1 MSKKITFGGKPAPK
15 PISPD
20 DWVESRKT
28 EAPAKAEEVMKRL
41 TFDISESLHRRI
53 KSQCA
58 VKGVKMT
65 DELRALLE
73 KHFPAEA

>member
-1 MSKKITFGGKPAPK
+1 MTKKITFGGKPAAK
-15 PISPD
+15 PVTPD
-20 DWVESRKT
+20 DWVENRKT
-28 EAPAKAEEVMKRL
+28 ESTAKVEEMKRL
-41 TFDISESLHRRI
+41 TFDVPESLHRRI

-73 KHFPAEA
+73 KHFPAEG

>member
-1 MSKKITFGGKPAPK
+1 MSKKVTFGDKPATK

-20 DWVESRKT
+20 DWVESRKIET
-28 EAPAKAEEVMKRL
+28 PAKAEEMKRL

-58 VKGVKMT
+58 AKGVKMT
-65 DELRALLE
+65 EELRALLE
-73 KHFPAEA
+73 ERFPAEK

>member
-1 MSKKITFGGKPAPK
+1 MSKKITFGGKPATK

-20 DWVESRKT
+20 DWVENRTT
-28 EAPAKAEEVMKRL
+28 EASAKAEEAMKRL

-73 KHFPAEA
+73 ERFPAES

>member
-1 MSKKITFGGKPAPK
+1 MSKKITFGGKPATK

-28 EAPAKAEEVMKRL
+28 EAPTKTEEAMKRL

-73 KHFPAEA
+73 ERFPVES

>member
-1 MSKKITFGGKPAPK
+1 MSKKITFGDKPATK

-20 DWVESRKT
+20 DWVESRKI
-28 EAPAKAEEVMKRL
+28 EIPAKAEEMKRL

-58 VKGVKMT
+58 AKGVKMT
-65 DELRALLE
+65 EELRALLE
-73 KHFPAEA
+73 ERFPAEK

>member
-1 MSKKITFGGKPAPK
+1 MSKKITFGGKPAPQSV
-15 PISPD
+15 SPD

-41 TFDISESLHRRI
+41 TFDVSEALHRRI
-53 KSQCA
+53 KTQCA
-58 VKGVKMT
+58 GKGVKMT

-73 KHFPAEA
+73 KHFPA